1 VKPLSV
7 PAAIA
12 LVFVLFWAVI
22 GAVLALYGVL
32 VGLVQLTGTILDII
46 SRTYQ

>member
-1 VKPLSV
+1 MV
-7 PAAIA
+7 A

-22 GAVLALYGVL
+22 GAALAVYGVL
-32 VGLVQLTGTILDII
+32 TALVQLTGAVLDSI